1 MQHLYTIHQSVK
13 DLAGLKD
20 YIMKQQIGN
29 KQGLPDDYP
38 VVNRNKQVEVKE
50 FVAAGPDVGK
60 TTKMMKK
67 ARGDRVYWVEE
78 MGVLKMQENP
88 ALDKKL
94 VLYTYAQE
102 ANLFVETYL
111 QHYQTTGKLYY
122 PIKLCVADLN
132 KSAYISRGRVLKYMN
147 SINGLII
154 VGKQDETKKEKEEEE
169 EEEEDDDDDDNKE
182 NDEEADEE
190 EEEEEEKTRK
200 SEKEEKKRNIAKK
213 LAKVK

>member
-1 MQHLYTIHQSVK
+1 
-13 DLAGLKD
+13 GLKD

-154 VGKQDETKKEKEEEE
+154 VEEEE
-169 EEEEDDDDDDNKE
+169 DDDDDDDNKE

-213 LAKVK
+213 LAKVKKNLSDALSNEHVLTRMRKRNFRN